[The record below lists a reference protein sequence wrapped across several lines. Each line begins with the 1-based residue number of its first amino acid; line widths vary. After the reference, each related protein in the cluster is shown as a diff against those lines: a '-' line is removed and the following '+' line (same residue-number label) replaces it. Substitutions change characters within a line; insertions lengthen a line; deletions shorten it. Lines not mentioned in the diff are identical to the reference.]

1 MTRTSREVIQ
11 VFFVKLIWLRA
22 CLLTVSVVVCPMLEA
37 WTMCYFINNLLTSS
51 AHAATLH
58 YKFPA
63 CARRS
68 RKQCF
73 LCRRRVWWGGRAGT
87 GGGEKPLP
95 PAAFVALRVFGLTS
109 KRPSTAATCQLEQAC
124 CAEDLC
130 QRAHFPISYPGFLSG
145 IIRQNWND
153 TEKISMATAQG

>member
-22 CLLTVSVVVCPMLEA
+22 CLLIMFVAARAILEA
-37 WTMCYFINNLLTSS
+37 WAMCYFIDILLPSS
-51 AHAATLH
+51 AHAAILH
-58 YKFPA
+58 YTFPV
-63 CARRS
+63 CARTS

-87 GGGEKPLP
+87 GGGGEKPLP

-124 CAEDLC
+124 CADVLC
-130 QRAHFPISYPGFLSG
+130 
-145 IIRQNWND
+145 
-153 TEKISMATAQG
+153 